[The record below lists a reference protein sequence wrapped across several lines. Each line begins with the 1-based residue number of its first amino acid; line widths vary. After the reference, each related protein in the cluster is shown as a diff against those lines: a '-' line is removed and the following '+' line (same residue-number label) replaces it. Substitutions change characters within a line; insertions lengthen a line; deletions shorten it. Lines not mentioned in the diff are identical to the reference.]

1 VAGMRSLAGDRLTL
15 ATEWDI
21 SPIRT
26 AQDAIA
32 AHMRWKISFH
42 LAIRMR
48 ESMSERAMDAIEDPR
63 KCSIGQWLVSP
74 GTMGVRRTAEY
85 GALVARHE
93 EFHVAMQR
101 MANLINSEDYLGAAR
116 GLEPGGR
123 FDLASKAI
131 ASAITCLD
139 RIERMV
145 LG

>member
-1 VAGMRSLAGDRLTL
+1 MAADL
-15 ATEWDI
+15 DI
-21 SPIRT
+21 APIRT

-48 ESMSERAMDAIEDPR
+48 ERMSERAVEAIENSG
-63 KCSIGQWLVSP
+63 KCSIGRWLVSP
-74 GTMGVRRTAEY
+74 VTVGVRRTAEY
-85 GALVARHE
+85 VALVARHE

-101 MANLINSEDYLGAAR
+101 IAKLINSEDYLAAAR
-116 GLEPGGR
+116 GLEAGSR
-123 FDLASKAI
+123 FEAASKAI
-131 ASAITCLD
+131 ASAIMSLD